1 MPQQLKKSI
10 TPIYKT
16 MIKQAAV
23 SGYITVINY
32 IQNVIILPS
41 KLYKKLLQII
51 NVDSDITDQLLSI
64 YSEFIEYTRKK

>member
-1 MPQQLKKSI
+1 
-10 TPIYKT
+10 